1 MRGNRKEKPPQR
13 ESTPRRLTLVKNLL
27 NTLVHKKNNIAMVE
41 PGNFFNHP
49 VYICTSDITHFLHSA
64 HASASKPDH
73 KLMQRNACKKI
84 P

>member
-1 MRGNRKEKPPQR
+1 MEER
-13 ESTPRRLTLVKNLL
+13 
-27 NTLVHKKNNIAMVE
+27 
-41 PGNFFNHP
+41 GNFFNHP

-84 P
+84 H